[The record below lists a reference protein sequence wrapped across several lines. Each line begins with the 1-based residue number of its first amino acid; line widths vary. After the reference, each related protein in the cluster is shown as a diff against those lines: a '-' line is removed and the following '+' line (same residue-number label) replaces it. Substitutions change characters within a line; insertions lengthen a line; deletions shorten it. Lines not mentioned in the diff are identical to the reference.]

1 MFFINCSEVMKS
13 KLDMMIRCMPGTTSN
28 KMTILGRVAD
38 RQLLKYLNPHELEN
52 KYGGDQENLT

>member
-1 MFFINCSEVMKS
+1 MKS